1 MARSTRS
8 TRSTPAVVAQP
19 VVATGNFPDL
29 TTLVAAGAKQAGKEL
44 WKQQASTFCRHY
56 SEATGLAIGI
66 DCVKVGGAYHHAFK
80 AWQDLQS

>member
-8 TRSTPAVVAQP
+8 TVVPATTTAVVVP
-19 VVATGNFPDL
+19 TPTFPDL